1 MGLLAFQVGFAVLV
15 FGLTRA
21 YYLDRGG
28 DDPHA
33 AVSMPA
39 GTAGWNGLG
48 LPTNPEAVE
57 ALLDDRPTDDPQEIS
72 RRANEYFAARDYVQA
87 AEYYQRLLA
96 FDPDNADVRNN
107 LALTMAYTGRSGE
120 ALALLTENVANY
132 PEYQRSWLTLGFVH
146 RQSGDVAA
154 AREALATAVR
164 IDPDTDV
171 GRSAQTML
179 DSM

>member
-1 MGLLAFQVGFAVLV
+1 LGLLAFQVGFAVLV

-33 AVSMPA
+33 AVGMPA

-48 LPTNPEAVE
+48 LPTSPDIVE
-57 ALLDDRPTDDPQEIS
+57 TLLDDRPTDDPEEIS
-72 RRANEYFAARDYVQA
+72 RRANEYFAARNYAQA
-87 AEYYQRLLA
+87 ADYYRRLLA

-107 LALTMAYTGRSGE
+107 LALTLEYLGRPDE
-120 ALALLTENVANY
+120 ALELLTDNVARY
-132 PEYQRSWLTLGFVH
+132 PEHQRSWLTLGFVN

-164 IDPDTDV
+164 IDPDSDV
-171 GRSAQTML
+171 GQSAQAML
-179 DSM
+179 DNL